1 MCARVLPVL
10 QGLSF
15 IRCWHGINPST
26 DRAPILGEAPGLPG
40 FFNAVA
46 AVGYT
51 LGPVIG
57 RITADAV
64 LGREAVNPHYRLDRF
79 G

>member
-1 MCARVLPVL
+1 M
-10 QGLSF
+10 
-15 IRCWHGINPST
+15 
-26 DRAPILGEAPGLPG
+26 
-40 FFNAVA
+40 
-46 AVGYT
+46 GYT

-64 LGREAVNPHYRLDRF
+64 LGRETVDPHYRLERF